1 MGSFQ
6 TFKRFSYR
14 VFVYISIS
22 SYLTQSVVLAVG
34 YIEPLNWDL
43 PQHRVQLKH
52 VNQRFCVSFPPDSP
66 LIGTIDYVDDEEK
79 LKLILEE
86 VFSSIECENLK
97 IKKMSFNI
105 NNLVRENVKSMKPY
119 SSARDEFEDFDTA
132 DMIFLDAN
140 ENPFENGV
148 NRYPDPQQSS
158 VKVVLAKQKKV
169 KTNQILLGNGSD
181 EVLDLLFRAF
191 CEPRVDNV
199 ITLPPTYGMYG
210 VLANINAVENKEIL
224 LSTDFQPQIEKIM
237 DAVDENTK
245 IIFLCSP
252 NNPTGNSFSDE
263 NVAYLLKNFNGLVV
277 IDEAYIDFSEK
288 ESWINELDEY
298 PNLIITQTLSKAYG
312 LAGIRLGICYAST
325 EVISVLNK
333 IKPPY
338 NVNELTQKRALD
350 RLDNQNKINSEI
362 ESIIAQREELLKVLL
377 NVKFVE
383 KIYPTEANFILI
395 KVDDAN
401 KRYDELI
408 AKGIV
413 IRNRTTQPLCE
424 NTLRLTIG
432 TETENKKLIEV
443 LKQL

>member
-1 MGSFQ
+1 M
-6 TFKRFSYR
+6 
-14 VFVYISIS
+14 
-22 SYLTQSVVLAVG
+22 
-34 YIEPLNWDL
+34 
-43 PQHRVQLKH
+43 
-52 VNQRFCVSFPPDSP
+52 
-66 LIGTIDYVDDEEK
+66 
-79 LKLILEE
+79 
-86 VFSSIECENLK
+86 ENN
-97 IKKMSFNI
+97 FDI
-105 NNLVRENVKSMKPY
+105 NNLVRENVKQLKPY

-148 NRYPDPQQSS
+148 NRYPDPQQIS
-158 VKVVLAKQKKV
+158 VKEVLAKQRNV

-191 CEPRVDNV
+191 CEPKKDNV

-210 VLANINAVENKEIL
+210 VLANINAVDNKEVL
-224 LSTDFQPQIEKIM
+224 LSEDFQPQIEKIM
-237 DAVDENTK
+237 EAVDENTK

-263 NVAYLLKNFNGLVV
+263 SVAYLLQNFKGLVV
-277 IDEAYIDFSEK
+277 IDEAYIDFSK
-288 ESWINELDEY
+288 KDSWINELDEY

-312 LAGIRLGICYAST
+312 LAGIRLGICYASA

-338 NVNELTQKRALD
+338 NVNELTQKRALE
-350 RLDNQNKINSEI
+350 RLDNSEKIKSEINS
-362 ESIIAQREELLKVLL
+362 IIMQREDLLKVLL
-377 NVKFVE
+377 DIKFVE
-383 KIYPTEANFILI
+383 KIYPTEANFILV

-408 AKGIV
+408 EKGIV

-424 NTLRLTIG
+424 NTLRFTVG
-432 TETENKKLIEV
+432 TAQENMKLILA
-443 LKQL
+443 LKEIN